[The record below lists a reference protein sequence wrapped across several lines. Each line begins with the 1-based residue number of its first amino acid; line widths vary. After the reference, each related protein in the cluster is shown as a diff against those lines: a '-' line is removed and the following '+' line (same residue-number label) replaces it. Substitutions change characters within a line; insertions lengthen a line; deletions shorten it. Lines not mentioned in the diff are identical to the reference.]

1 MMSPRSILL
10 GVVFLVV
17 AEGGN
22 RPQQPKDQYAEFE
35 AFAGGDGGIAFVLLS
50 AAGKQNCGNNTSDR
64 ADQCTK

>member
-22 RPQQPKDQYAEFE
+22 RPQQPKDQHTKLE

-50 AAGKQNCGNNTSDR
+50 AAGKQNSGNNTSDC
-64 ADQCTK
+64 ADQCAK